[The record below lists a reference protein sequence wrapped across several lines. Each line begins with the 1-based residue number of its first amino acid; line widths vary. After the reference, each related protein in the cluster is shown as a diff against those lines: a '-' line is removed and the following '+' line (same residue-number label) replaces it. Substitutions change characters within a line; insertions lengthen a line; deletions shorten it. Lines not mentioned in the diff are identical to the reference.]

1 MHVLSVG
8 GGSWPDLVRSCYV
21 KANLSKIKKGTR
33 LSKKFSLKG
42 FRKKVIYYAQLFLV
56 PFLEQIRYALS
67 AYSGKNHCFALNRIR
82 NCL

>member
-21 KANLSKIKKGTR
+21 KANLSKKKGTR
-33 LSKKFSLKG
+33 LSKKFNFKG
-42 FRKKVIYYAQLFLV
+42 FRKKVIYCAKLFLV

-67 AYSGKNHCFALNRIR
+67 AYPGKNHCFALNRIR